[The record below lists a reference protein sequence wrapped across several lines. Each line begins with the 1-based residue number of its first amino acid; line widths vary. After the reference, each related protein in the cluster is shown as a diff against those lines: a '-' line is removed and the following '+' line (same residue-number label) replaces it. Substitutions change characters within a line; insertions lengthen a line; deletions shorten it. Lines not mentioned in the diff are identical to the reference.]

1 MNNEKIEYN
10 KKMVGQKVKV
20 VDEHGLS
27 WIGEVKETIEDHS
40 FLIRDDLN
48 RDNIVLCQNFG
59 ADYLAGWS
67 LVKSSNIEGYKKN
80 LSLIKKKLKNV

>member
-27 WIGEVKETIEDHS
+27 WIGEVKAAIEDHS

-48 RDNIVLCQNFG
+48 RDNIVSIYDIRSVDVAQ
-59 ADYLAGWS
+59 
-67 LVKSSNIEGYKKN
+67 
-80 LSLIKKKLKNV
+80 LSHI

>member
-27 WIGEVKETIEDHS
+27 WIGEVKEAIEDHS
-40 FLIRDDLN
+40 FIIKDNLN
-48 RDNIVLCQNFG
+48 RDNIVSIYDIRSVDVAQ
-59 ADYLAGWS
+59 
-67 LVKSSNIEGYKKN
+67 
-80 LSLIKKKLKNV
+80 LSHI

>member
-1 MNNEKIEYN
+1 MNNEYIEYN

-27 WIGEVKETIEDHS
+27 WIGEVKEAIEDLS

-48 RDNIVLCQNFG
+48 RDNIVSIYDIRSVDVAQ
-59 ADYLAGWS
+59 
-67 LVKSSNIEGYKKN
+67 
-80 LSLIKKKLKNV
+80 LSHI